1 MNDELFYRLALNFIP
16 SITNSC
22 IKKLIRTFGS
32 AVTIFNTPQEKIQ
45 RSQKVRIP
53 LIQVDRE
60 VEKQAIAE
68 YAYLEKH
75 KIKVSFFDQSDYPM
89 RMYHCA
95 GYPNL
100 FFYKGDPI
108 FQNEKVISIVGTRNV
123 TSYGADVVQKI
134 ISELAVCD
142 PVIVSGLASGID
154 TLAHEAA
161 LQNGLKTIGIMGS
174 GFGKI
179 YPSSNHKLVQ
189 KMIETG
195 NAVISEYPYNTLP
208 DKTNFPKR
216 NRLIASISD
225 ATVVIETKM
234 KGGSVITANMASL
247 YKRDIFAVPGSIFD
261 ISHEGCNSLIQKGT
275 AKMVLSGQDII
286 EQMRW
291 NMGNPKVIQ
300 TKLFIDLTPEEE
312 FIFNII
318 RRADQISIDE
328 IHSKGAGYTPSQI
341 ASYLLQLEFQ
351 GLIEC
356 RPGKLYR
363 CIRR

>member
-1 MNDELFYRLALNFIP
+1 MDW
-16 SITNSC
+16 
-22 IKKLIRTFGS
+22 
-32 AVTIFNTPQEKIQ
+32 
-45 RSQKVRIP
+45 
-53 LIQVDRE
+53 E
-60 VEKQAIAE
+60 VEKQAKSE
-68 YAYLEKH
+68 YAYIEKH
-75 KIKVSFFDQSDYPM
+75 KIKVSFFDQPDYPV

-100 FFYKGDPI
+100 FFYKGESI
-108 FQNEKVISIVGTRNV
+108 FQKEKMISIVGTRNI
-123 TSYGADVVQKI
+123 TPYGTDVVQKI

-142 PVIVSGLASGID
+142 PVIVSGLALGVD

-174 GFGKI
+174 GFGRI

-189 KMIETG
+189 KMLETG

-234 KGGSVITANMASL
+234 KGGSIITVNMASM
-247 YKRDIFAVPGSIFD
+247 YKRDIFAVPGSIFET
-261 ISHEGCNSLIQKGT
+261 SQEGCNMLIQSGT
-275 AKMVLSGQDII
+275 AKMVLSGHDII
-286 EQMRW
+286 EKMRW
-291 NMGNPKVIQ
+291 NSGSPKIIQ
-300 TKLFIDLTPEEE
+300 PKLFFDLSVEEE
-312 FIFNII
+312 FIYNII
-318 RRADQISIDE
+318 RKVDQISIDE
-328 IHSKGAGYTPSQI
+328 IQSKGVGYTPSQI